1 MEKLEDFKN
10 IKLLNALKAGDSA
23 AFNEIYH
30 KYRQKIFGYAYHFT
44 RCREEAEELTQDSFV
59 RLWENRAKVDP
70 EKNFDAFLYTL
81 IRNNF
86 LGTLRKKAREKA
98 YSSEN
103 LSQQQSFN
111 ATEDE
116 LDAKESKQLAQ
127 EAIESLSPQVK
138 RIYLMSRNDH
148 HTHEEIS
155 QLMGI
160 SKNTVNNHLKKSL
173 SIMRKYFKTY
183 SPETIISLVVV
194 QLFISHWFIGH

>member
-1 MEKLEDFKN
+1 MEKLDNFKN
-10 IKLLNALKAGDSA
+10 AKLLNAVKTGDQA

-30 KYRQKIFGYAYHFT
+30 KYRQKISGYAYHFT
-44 RCREEAEELTQDSFV
+44 RCREEAEELTQDTFV
-59 RLWENRAKVDP
+59 RLWENRAKIDP

-103 LSQQQSFN
+103 LAHEQSFN
-111 ATEDE
+111 AIEDE
-116 LDAKESKQLAQ
+116 LDAKESKRLAQ

-138 RIYLMSRNDH
+138 KIYLMSRNDH

-173 SIMRKYFKTY
+173 GIMRKYFKTY
-183 SPETIISLVVV
+183 SPETIISLMF
-194 QLFISHWFIGH
+194 LMLC

>member
-1 MEKLEDFKN
+1 MEKLDDFKN
-10 IKLLNALKAGDSA
+10 VKLLNAVKTGDSA

-44 RCREEAEELTQDSFV
+44 RCREEAEELTQDTFV
-59 RLWENRAKVDP
+59 KLWENRAKIDP
-70 EKNFDAFLYTL
+70 DKNFDAFLYTL

-98 YSSEN
+98 YNSEN
-103 LSQQQSFN
+103 VAQEQSFN
-111 ATEDE
+111 AIEDE
-116 LDAKESKQLAQ
+116 LDAKESKKLALQ
-127 EAIESLSPQVK
+127 AIESLSPQVK
-138 RIYLMSRNDH
+138 KIYLMSRNDH

-173 SIMRKYFKTY
+173 GIVRKYFKTY

-194 QLFISHWFIGH
+194 QLFN

>member
-59 RLWENRAKVDP
+59 RLWENRAKIDP
-70 EKNFDAFLYTL
+70 EKNFDAFIYTL

-98 YSSEN
+98 YTCEKLTN
-103 LSQQQSFN
+103 EQSFN
-111 ATEDE
+111 AIEDE

-138 RIYLMSRNDH
+138 KIYLLSRNDYYS
-148 HTHEEIS
+148 HEEIS

-173 SIMRKYFKTY
+173 GIMRKYFRTY
-183 SPETIISLVVV
+183 SPETIISLVMVM
-194 QLFISHWFIGH
+194 FC